1 MRRRRRRRRKLNYQ
15 IQFFLH
21 LDCASRWCQCT
32 TGLDGE
38 RFCRSDCC
46 DSCSILFEK
55 KTRTTFLPIGLREK
69 VHPFCLSR
77 DREWLSIFIRATR
90 PSCPAKVP
98 PTSCWQTNYHTI
110 AVLIYPVVLDTLA
123 LRSLYIAVHPFT
135 IISTILC
142 RHPTLVTITAI
153 PSTAMPQIYWQ
164 SMERRSNTNQSALTS
179 IHFKSKLGHCLTTN
193 PGSRRVFHRNIHRL
207 KFHPTDWLNNKVRSI
222 RLGGGNPPIKRA
234 NVWVARQRLNISQL
248 ASRRQ
253 SRWWRRDGRRPTPA
267 NADGWTVWTTRS
279 KNYAKLYLRWAAIVN
294 CPNSKHSK
302 WRRPTSMPST
312 NSSNLTEKTIQTFSN
327 LFYAPKC
334 FYHYEFNCCFYTRCF
349 CCCF

>member
-1 MRRRRRRRRKLNYQ
+1 MVSMYHWTWWWTL
-15 IQFFLH
+15 
-21 LDCASRWCQCT
+21 
-32 TGLDGE
+32 
-38 RFCRSDCC
+38 
-46 DSCSILFEK
+46 
-55 KTRTTFLPIGLREK
+55 LPIGLLWFVLHFVRGNEQLFFLLDCGKK

-77 DREWLSIFIRATR
+77 ERETEWLSIFIRATR

-123 LRSLYIAVHPFT
+123 LRSLCIAVHPFT
-135 IISTILC
+135 ISTILC

-164 SMERRSNTNQSALTS
+164 SMVPRSNTNQSALTS

-193 PGSRRVFHRNIHRL
+193 PGSHRVFHRNTHRL

-267 NADGWTVWTTRS
+267 NADGWTVWTTHS

-312 NSSNLTEKTIQTFSN
+312 NSSNLTETHSKRSTCST
-327 LFYAPKC
+327 PKC
-334 FYHYEFNCCFYTRCF
+334 FYHYEFNCCYSTPCF
-349 CCCF
+349 CCIF